1 MIEDTSEEVNK
12 SIDSLSTDLKIRL
25 TDFESKMKDRS
36 DHMDEDKIS
45 RSMLGD
51 TLTKSGRK
59 IKA

>member
-51 TLTKSGRK
+51 TNQIR
-59 IKA
+59 